1 MQAEI
6 EARRRAAEAVAA
18 RDPAEAR
25 ALIDRLAV
33 LEAQQQKE
41 GGNIGYAPVCFPGI
55 ASPSGATPITL
66 AAGEERAG
74 VDFQLQL
81 APLATIE
88 GVVMNPSGGS
98 LQNVQIMLRPAG
110 EAALSE
116 SRSARADAN
125 GRFRFSG
132 VPPGQYLLTARGNA
146 PSVLSGQNISAEVGR
161 GMARIMVDGKP
172 LEQQQQRLWAA
183 TDLSV
188 DGRNISNVLLQ
199 LMAGMT
205 ISGQIAFNGTE
216 QRPADLTRLRV
227 SANGIQ
233 SPGNPEVSSAQGRVD
248 ANGRFTIT
256 NVMPGRY
263 RISASGAGQGWF
275 VESAVVS
282 DQDTLDFPIEIRP
295 HQKVTDAT
303 ITFTDKQAEFTGT
316 IVNQRNEPVT
326 AYTAILF
333 PADSRYWTPQS
344 RRIMTSR
351 PATDGR
357 FTFRGLPAGEYRLAT
372 VFDPEP
378 GSWYDPAFL
387 QQLQGASTAV
397 TVNAGEKKVQDVRVS
412 TQ

>member
-1 MQAEI
+1 
-6 EARRRAAEAVAA
+6 
-18 RDPAEAR
+18 
-25 ALIDRLAV
+25 
-33 LEAQQQKE
+33 
-41 GGNIGYAPVCFPGI
+41 
-55 ASPSGATPITL
+55 
-66 AAGEERAG
+66 
-74 VDFQLQL
+74 
-81 APLATIE
+81 
-88 GVVMNPSGGS
+88 
-98 LQNVQIMLRPAG
+98 
-110 EAALSE
+110 
-116 SRSARADAN
+116 
-125 GRFRFSG
+125 
-132 VPPGQYLLTARGNA
+132 
-146 PSVLSGQNISAEVGR
+146 
-161 GMARIMVDGKP
+161 MVDGKP